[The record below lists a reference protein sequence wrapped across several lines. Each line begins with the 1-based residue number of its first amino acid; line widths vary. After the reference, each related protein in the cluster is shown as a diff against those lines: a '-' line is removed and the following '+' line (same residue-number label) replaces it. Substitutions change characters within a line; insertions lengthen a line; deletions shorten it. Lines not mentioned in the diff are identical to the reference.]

1 MTLIADRVSKNY
13 EDLCVLDEV
22 SLTVKKGQTVAIV
35 GESGSGK
42 STLLHIL
49 GTLDAPTSGS
59 LEILGEPVSRKN
71 KPKFRNQHIGFVFQ
85 SFHLIDNLSALD
97 NVLVPAMIARKTDVD
112 GMELLKRC
120 GLEDKAHVNAKF
132 LSGGEKQ
139 RLSIAR
145 AFCNNPEIIL
155 ADEPSGNL
163 DSKNSRMIHELLLN
177 SAQELG
183 KSLIVVTHDTSLAEM
198 CDVCYTLIDGK
209 LCESQS

>member
-1 MTLIADRVSKNY
+1 MSIKADKVSKNY
-13 EDLCVLDEV
+13 GDLVVLDNISFQV
-22 SLTVKKGQTVAIV
+22 QQGQTVAIV
-35 GESGSGK
+35 GASGSGK

-49 GTLDAPTSGS
+49 GTLDSANSGNVE
-59 LEILGEPVSRKN
+59 LLGEPISRKN
-71 KPKFRNQHIGFVFQ
+71 VHRFRNQHIGFVFQ
-85 SFHLIDNLSALD
+85 SFHLIDDLSALD
-97 NVLVPAMIARKTDVD
+97 NVLVPAMIGRKANVD

-120 GLEDKAHVNAKF
+120 DLTDKAHVSAKF

-145 AFCNNPEIIL
+145 AFCNDPEIIL

-163 DSKNSRMIHELLLN
+163 DSKNSKLIHELLLN

-183 KSLIVVTHDTSLAEM
+183 KSLIVVTHDTSLAKM
-198 CDVCYTLIDGK
+198 CDVCYTLTDGK